1 MNENSF
7 DFLSDREI
15 SEMLTPFP
23 PPDNVTKTVSPWRK
37 ATRQMLIGFALMA
50 VVPQIFPLNLI
61 FPVAG
66 PILALLGFRSLRKE
80 NKWFFLGYV
89 LSSIALGFE
98 AVSLFLNFFNV
109 TATTES
115 SAPFTVMAMTSLL
128 LIFMMAVSISASFI
142 TVKKKLEYNSSNFS
156 SYSLIGIMALII
168 FLALINFTGVFA
180 SLVLIAYVLVF
191 IFLIRLSKELDEYG
205 YAIEIA
211 GVQNSDKT
219 VATICLGLAFLIS
232 LTGYVFFSR
241 YPMEWTPQ
249 AKAESTQIEEIKT
262 NLLSLGFPDYVLND
276 LKDEDI
282 LECENA
288 VYVDSRSDYQAFN
301 NGRKVSETR
310 GNTHYIHTEYDEEE
324 VLFTTINV
332 LIDKEENEWKL
343 FHHFKWV
350 IDKGYFATEG
360 ISVEPATSHSYP
372 KEPSGQ
378 VLYDLGGIT
387 YTAPFLN
394 EGDQTYESTS
404 PFFPGKTMNL
414 YFAEF
419 SYPLKGEN
427 KRGYVT
433 YRTTFS
439 DKTMTDNSILCYAH
453 NKSPLQY
460 PVKSATE
467 VLKNVMQDSFAFVRR
482 YDYGVTDTGKYYLNK
497 Q

>member
-61 FPVAG
+61 FSVAG

-98 AVSLFLNFFNV
+98 AVSLFLNSSIV
-109 TATTES
+109 RYTAES

-128 LIFMMAVSISASFI
+128 LIFMMAVSISAGFI

-232 LTGYVFFSR
+232 LTGYIFFSR

-249 AKAESTQIEEIKT
+249 VKTESAQIEEIKT

-282 LECENA
+282 IKCENA
-288 VYVDSRSDYQAFN
+288 VYVDSDIQNAPFN
-301 NGRKVSETR
+301 NGRKVTETR
-310 GNTHYIHTEYDEEE
+310 GNVHYTHTEYDEEE
-324 VLFTTINV
+324 MRFTIVYV
-332 LIDKEENEWKL
+332 LINEEENEWKI

-350 IDKGYFATEG
+350 MNNGFYATEG
-360 ISVEPATSHSYP
+360 FFVDPPYKKNHMTEEIS
-372 KEPSGQ
+372 GR
-378 VLYDLGGIT
+378 VLYDSDGNT
-387 YTAPFLN
+387 Y
-394 EGDQTYESTS
+394 TS
-404 PFFPGKTMNL
+404 PFFKEGNQVYTSGSILDYGNTFDK

-427 KRGYVT
+427 KRGYAT
-433 YRTTFS
+433 YS
-439 DKTMTDNSILCYAH
+439 IKVDEKTICLNSFLNYAH
-453 NKSPLQY
+453 NVSPLQY
-460 PVKSATE
+460 PVKSSADI
-467 VLKNVMQDSFAFVRR
+467 LKEWPQDNLSFKVRQH
-482 YDYGVTDTGKYYLNK
+482 VTLIDFYEYNK
-497 Q
+497 